1 MFVFSTLY
9 IIYIPLQLLEDLE
22 ADKFS
27 EVLFQLNDYI
37 KTAPVNCLD
46 SNAASN
52 DDKSVDEGNNES
64 PKLNAVCERNLLN
77 SLNASDFVSIFN
89 SVGNSDVEN
98 ISVEN
103 NYCLSDIS
111 ARLEIIDNESV
122 ERDVGAEISATE
134 GIAVSET
141 ISPVVAVLSSTSP
154 ADTSSDASVA
164 AGSTNGFAATPTASV
179 PSAAM
184 LDASSAPPTSVSP
197 APRDAISPSTSHTS
211 GGVEP
216 ASSTP
221 FPGASPAAA
230 AAIIATPSGEGVD
243 DDFVAK
249 CSSSCRRTRSVLR
262 RLPAIP
268 ANVSSSNQVHDY
280 VVGLLDLL
288 TAMKYKERRKF
299 MAKHQNGCWYREESS
314 ALNVLIAI
322 NY

>member
-1 MFVFSTLY
+1 M
-9 IIYIPLQLLEDLE
+9 QLLEDLE

-77 SLNASDFVSIFN
+77 SLTASDFVSIFN

-103 NYCLSDIS
+103 NYCLSEIS

-141 ISPVVAVLSSTSP
+141 ISPVVAILSSTSP
-154 ADTSSDASVA
+154 AVRASDASDA
-164 AGSTNGFAATPTASV
+164 AGSTNGFAATPTAS
-179 PSAAM
+179 
-184 LDASSAPPTSVSP
+184 
-197 APRDAISPSTSHTS
+197 ISPSTAHTS

-216 ASSTP
+216 VSSTP
-221 FPGASPAAA
+221 FPGASSA
-230 AAIIATPSGEGVD
+230 AAINATPSVEGVD

-249 CSSSCRRTRSVLR
+249 CSLTCRRTRSVLR

-299 MAKHQNGCWYREESS
+299 MSKHQNGCWYREESS
-314 ALNVLIAI
+314 SLNVLIAI